1 MDGEGY
7 TRARRLEEF
16 DYKDKLKLINAVQK
30 RTAIWDV
37 RNKKHFDGN
46 ALRSSW
52 EAVASEMNRDVF
64 TCKNAWKSLRDSYRY
79 HMKLA
84 GKGTV
89 RRGSDEWDPLSDK
102 SPKEND
108 GVKWRFAPHMEF
120 LYPSPQKRSTANIS
134 TVFVGE
140 LVKPDTTPSPQVK
153 RNKQPSPSPQ
163 AKRSMPPSPSPQ
175 AKRSM
180 QTRTSLPAIPAPTAR
195 PSPPPARPSPPP
207 ARPAPQVVHR
217 SSAMPA
223 PQTRPICA
231 YWDSEL
237 NKLSPEDAEAVEQKM
252 TRLLWAETQACR
264 LNAYMKEEED
274 NVYTIE

>member
-30 RTAIWDV
+30 RTTIWDV

-79 HMKLA
+79 HMKLS

-89 RRGSDEWDPLSDK
+89 RRGSDEWDPLAHK
-102 SPKEND
+102 NPKEND
-108 GVKWRFAPHMEF
+108 RVKWRFAPHMEF
-120 LYPSPQKRSTANIS
+120 LYTYPQKRSTANIS

-163 AKRSMPPSPSPQ
+163 AKRSM
-175 AKRSM
+175 
-180 QTRTSLPAIPAPTAR
+180 QTRTSLPAMPAPTAR
-195 PSPPPARPSPPP
+195 PSPPPART
-207 ARPAPQVVHR
+207 APQVVHR

-264 LNAYMKEEED
+264 LNVYMKEEED
-274 NVYTIE
+274 IVYTIE